1 MLERDDMAK
10 YTELFSEYLE
20 RGGQLPASFAL
31 IDGFEDLFKLHY
43 CDKEIGFE
51 TEALFQMKLERT
63 ARINMPF
70 YADRIRR
77 LASAYYNFDVPA
89 KVRYEIY
96 NGVMKLGEQNGRTTQ
111 DDNLGEQNGTTT
123 ELPFDSATAAPSA
136 KTHAEAVNNSGVGTS
151 HNDER
156 TDTDEHT
163 TEHRESGYTPDEAMK
178 AVEFLNSQIEP
189 LIQKLLDEFKR
200 LFMQVY

>member
-1 MLERDDMAK
+1 MAK
-10 YTELFSEYLE
+10 YTELLSEYLE

-89 KVRYEIY
+89 KIRYEKTYGTTKI
-96 NGVMKLGEQNGRTTQ
+96 GEQNGSTTQ
-111 DDNLGEQNGTTT
+111 NDNLGAQDGTTT

-136 KTHAEAVNNSGVGTS
+136 KTHAEAVNNSGAGTS
-151 HNDER
+151 HADAQINSDER
-156 TDTDEHT
+156 M